1 VIYTRGSQD
10 AVAAIREWAGEF
22 LEGYGVGRGIKI
34 PGSSFEGFE
43 PADADSVELV
53 IDRDEIEFVDWT

>member
-1 VIYTRGSQD
+1 M
-10 AVAAIREWAGEF
+10 AAIREWAGEF